1 MTNVKQLSK
10 AIGLTLALTLV
21 AVNLHNAFLL
31 IDYRAKSGET
41 KVEVVVENGDSGLV
55 IANKLYKAGVVKTS
69 KAFYRAALS
78 QKRSS
83 GISPGIHSIDEKIA
97 ANSALDQLL
106 DKKRNRGLLGFAEG
120 LRAYEI
126 IGILE
131 KSDLLVGKYS
141 GTIFPDEK
149 FGTKNL
155 EGFLFPAQYAF
166 APKTTV
172 DQAVAAMVKRFDS
185 AAVDSDLSKCY
196 EGYSAYQCLIIASIA
211 QAEGDSQ
218 DYAKISRVVYNRLK
232 IGMPLQMN
240 TTVEYAA
247 KLRGQIRMSYKQLE
261 INSKYN
267 TYKYRGLTP
276 TPIGNPGEAAMKAAV
291 NPESG
296 DWLYFITVKPK
307 DTRFTS
313 SITQFNIWA
322 NEFRANEKAG
332 LFK

>member
-1 MTNVKQLSK
+1 MTNIKQLFK
-10 AIGLTLALTLV
+10 AIGLCLALTLV
-21 AVNLHNAFLL
+21 AVNLHNTFFL
-31 IDYRAKSGET
+31 IDYRAKSSTE
-41 KVEVVVENGDSGLV
+41 KVEVIIENGDSGLV
-55 IANKLYKAGVVKTS
+55 IANKLYEAGVVKTA
-69 KAFYRAALS
+69 KIFYRIALS
-78 QKRSS
+78 QKRSN
-83 GISPGIHSIDEKIA
+83 GISPGVHSIDTKIS
-97 ANSALDQLL
+97 ANSAMDQLL
-106 DKKRNRGLLGFAEG
+106 DGKRNRGLLGFAEG
-120 LRAYEI
+120 LRVYEVLA
-126 IGILE
+126 ILE
-131 KSDLLVGKYS
+131 KSDLLTGKYS
-141 GTIFPDEK
+141 GTISPNEK
-149 FGTKNL
+149 YETNNL

-166 APKTTV
+166 APNTTV
-172 DQAVAAMVKRFDS
+172 DKAISAMLQRFEA
-185 AAVDSDLSKCY
+185 AAVDSELEKCY
-196 EGYSAYQCLIIASIA
+196 SGYTPYQCLIIASIA
-211 QAEGDSQ
+211 QAEGDNQ
-218 DYAKISRVVYNRLK
+218 DYSKIARVIYNRLR

-291 NPESG
+291 NPASG

-313 SITQFNIWA
+313 SITEFNIWA